1 MKHKQRAQAA
11 QMVIASGGKEGG
23 PDNRHRGAEQWLFV
37 VSGLGAPVVRGVRYP
52 LRAGTLLLIEH
63 NDRHEISNT
72 GRQPLKTLNIYN
84 QGRIPKA
91 ALHCPRPNGE
101 QASPISYGWH
111 QTVDRLALTNSH

>member
-1 MKHKQRAQAA
+1 MKHKQLRFGEGFKVVISNKRAQAA

-37 VSGLGAPVVRGVRYP
+37 VSGLGAAVVRGVRYP

-84 QGRIPKA
+84 PPAYTKSGA
-91 ALHCPRPNGE
+91 ALPAAKPGT
-101 QASPISYGWH
+101 G
-111 QTVDRLALTNSH
+111 